1 MATWYAEIRC
11 QRMYEAFYGFR
22 EKPFHVTAD
31 PTFLFPSRHH
41 QEAMAHLL
49 YGVRERLG
57 FIMITGEVGPGKTTL
72 AKALVH
78 RLEGPVRTALILNPS
93 YTGPQLLRAVLR
105 DFGLLPN
112 PEAQGPHSTRTLPGK
127 GELLARLEQFLLHQ
141 AERGGNAA
149 LILDEAQALSVS
161 ALEQV
166 RLLSNV
172 ETPKRKLLQIVLLG
186 QPELTQRLASDTRLR
201 ALQQRVAV
209 RYQIQPL
216 EEQEVAEYIRH
227 RLHAAGFEPG
237 PLFTEGAVNLI
248 ARAAHGIPRQIN
260 LLCDQAL
267 LAGFVRETR
276 QINETIVDQVLS
288 SVTEEVT

>member
-1 MATWYAEIRC
+1 
-11 QRMYEAFYGFR
+11 MYEAFYGFR

-31 PTFLFPSRHH
+31 PSFLFPSRHH

-57 FIMITGEVGPGKTTL
+57 FIMISGEVGTGKTTL
-72 AKALVH
+72 AKALVQ

-93 YTGPQLLRAVLR
+93 TTGLQLLRAVLR
-105 DFGLLPN
+105 DFGLLPE
-112 PEAQGPHSTRTLPGK
+112 PADPKSSRVVRSFYGK
-127 GELLARLEQFLLHQ
+127 GAALALLERFLVEQ
-141 AERGGNAA
+141 AESGGNAA

-186 QPELTQRLASDTRLR
+186 QPELTQRLASDPRLR
-201 ALQQRVAV
+201 ALQQRIAV

-216 EEQEVAEYIRH
+216 DEQEVADYIRH
-227 RLHAAGFEPG
+227 RLHAAGLEQGNPFS
-237 PLFTEGAVNLI
+237 EGAARLI
-248 ARAAHGIPRQIN
+248 ARAARGIPRQIN
-260 LLCDQAL
+260 LLSDQAL
-267 LAGFVRETR
+267 LAGFVRETK
-276 QINETIVDQVLS
+276 QIDESIIEQVLS
-288 SVTEEVT
+288 AAVAATV

>member
-1 MATWYAEIRC
+1 
-11 QRMYEAFYGFR
+11 MYEAFYGFR

-31 PTFLFPSRHH
+31 PSFLFPSRHH

-57 FIMITGEVGPGKTTL
+57 FIMISGEVGTGKTTL
-72 AKALVH
+72 AKALVQ

-105 DFGLLPN
+105 DFGLLPELTD
-112 PEAQGPHSTRTLPGK
+112 PESSRVARSFSGK
-127 GELLARLEQFLLHQ
+127 GGSLALLERFLVQQ
-141 AERGGNAA
+141 AESGGNAA
-149 LILDEAQALSVS
+149 LILDEAQALSAS

-186 QPELTQRLASDTRLR
+186 QPELAQRLASDPRLR
-201 ALQQRVAV
+201 ALQQRIAV

-216 EEQEVAEYIRH
+216 DEQEVAEYIRH
-227 RLHAAGFEPG
+227 RLHAAGLEQENPFS
-237 PLFTEGAVNLI
+237 EGAVRLI
-248 ARAAHGIPRQIN
+248 ARAARGIPRQIN
-260 LLCDQAL
+260 LLSDQAL

-276 QINETIVDQVLS
+276 QIDESVVEQLLS
-288 SVTEEVT
+288 AAIAATA

>member
-1 MATWYAEIRC
+1 
-11 QRMYEAFYGFR
+11 MYEAFYGFR

-41 QEAMAHLL
+41 QEAMAHLV

-57 FIMITGEVGPGKTTL
+57 FIMITGEVGTGKTTL

-93 YTGPQLLRAVLR
+93 YTGPQLLRAILR
-105 DFGLLPN
+105 DFGLTPN
-112 PEAQGPHSTRTLPGK
+112 KERP
-127 GELLARLEQFLLHQ
+127 LARLEQFLLEQ

-149 LILDEAQALSVS
+149 LILDEAQALSAS
-161 ALEQV
+161 TLEQV

-186 QPELTQRLASDTRLR
+186 QPELTQRLANDARLR

-216 EEQEVAEYIRH
+216 EEREVAEYIRH
-227 RLHAAGFEPG
+227 RLHAAGFEG
-237 PLFTEGAVNLI
+237 SLFTEGAVRLI
-248 ARAAHGIPRQIN
+248 ADAARGIPRQIN
-260 LLCDQAL
+260 LLCDQVL

-276 QINETIVDQVLS
+276 EINEYVVEQVRRNY
-288 SVTEEVT
+288 EHHR